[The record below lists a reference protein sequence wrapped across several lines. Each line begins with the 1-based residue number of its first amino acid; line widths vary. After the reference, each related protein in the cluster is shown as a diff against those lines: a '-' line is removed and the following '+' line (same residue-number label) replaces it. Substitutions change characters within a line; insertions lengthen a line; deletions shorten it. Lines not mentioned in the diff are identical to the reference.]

1 MPRLTFITTAG
12 RRLEIEADSGQS
24 VMLVARLHDL
34 GIEGT
39 CEGSLACATCHVVV
53 EPGDMGRLEAASP
66 EEEDML
72 DLAMRLQVT
81 SRLGCQIVLTQE
93 LDGLTVH
100 LPES

>member
-1 MPRLTFITTAG
+1 
-12 RRLEIEADSGQS
+12 
-24 VMLVARLHDL
+24 
-34 GIEGT
+34 
-39 CEGSLACATCHVVV
+39 
-53 EPGDMGRLEAASP
+53 MGRLEAASP